1 MAIRSRARWLS
12 LAACA
17 TMALVVLAGLAGC
30 KKKTPAPAPSDTT
43 AEAPSAASGR
53 EQAGLDP
60 LDAAANL
67 FREPSVSIQNVV
79 KAAKTWSPA
88 AEQWWGKIAQDFTLT
103 DINGNVHTLS
113 DYRGRNVLVV
123 IWTTWVATCRLEIPH
138 LKELRAAYADK
149 DLAILSI
156 SNEPPALLKEYAQKE
171 NLSFTVLSGGGS
183 SLPAPFGEVQF
194 VPSTFFID
202 PQGRF
207 KVAATGLVPAEDA
220 KAIVQAQ

>member
-1 MAIRSRARWLS
+1 MAIRSRIRWLS

-17 TMALVVLAGLAGC
+17 TVALAVLAGLAGC
-30 KKKTPAPAPSDTT
+30 KKKAPAPEEPNAT

-60 LDAAANL
+60 LDAAASL

-103 DINGNVHTLS
+103 DISGNAHKLS

-138 LKELRAAYADK
+138 LKELRAAYPEK
-149 DLAILSI
+149 DLAILSV

-171 NLSFTVLSGGGS
+171 NIGFTVLSGGGS

-194 VPSTFFID
+194 VPSCFFID

-207 KVAATGLVPAEDA
+207 KVAATGLMPAEDA